1 MRTKT
6 EAEAATTV
14 ATLTSRAR
22 SSRRGTLVDGWC
34 SRLTVWGSLEILRM
48 KKRWAKKEAALRED
62 MRKKR
67 DKEVKSKD
75 KQKVEQIFS
84 TQAAS
89 GVLTN
94 DLLSIMEQSES
105 LGFRATPIDDNIYHW
120 NVHLFKFQ
128 ADTDLG
134 RQLKELKKL
143 YGYVR
148 LTLPSSSSS
157 SPPVALASNGRHRTT
172 SSWRSTSRST
182 CTRSIRRR

>member
-1 MRTKT
+1 MR
-6 EAEAATTV
+6 
-14 ATLTSRAR
+14 
-22 SSRRGTLVDGWC
+22 D
-34 SRLTVWGSLEILRM
+34 SLEILRM

-128 ADTDLG
+128 PDTDLG

-148 LTLPSSSSS
+148 LTLSLILRLPAR
-157 SPPVALASNGRHRTT
+157 VNAHLTAT
-172 SSWRSTSRST
+172 
-182 CTRSIRRR
+182 